1 MLNEGKV
8 KHMTKAAAY
17 ENGPE
22 KKNIEISDYFRG
34 DYLGLQLVK
43 SGIAYTIA
51 FLIMLVMWAMGRMEE
66 LMLMISRPEYF
77 ENLIKMLVVLYI
89 SGLVVYEIA
98 VYVYYSA
105 RFRQAKQSV
114 KEYHTHLK
122 NIHKYYETQETADT
136 ILSLDSEA
144 DEENTL

>member
-1 MLNEGKV
+1 MLNEEKV
-8 KHMTKAAAY
+8 KNMTKAAAY

-144 DEENTL
+144 DEEKTL